1 MAQDCFTVRLVK
13 NFKSQPKFH
22 DEIFQRGPLKRMI
35 FIITSCDENN
45 RIKQSCKISFMLHAQ
60 TPARSG
66 SMHLV
71 NRKMFEK
78 RRGTGI
84 CFTSFC
90 VKDIKNSRNLKLSS
104 FPSLVKKCQKKE
116 RKTVVKGK
124 K

>member
-78 RRGTGI
+78 SEGLGI
-84 CFTSFC
+84 CYTIFS
-90 VKDIKNSRNLKLSS
+90 VKNIRIPQTLKLSS
-104 FPSLVKKCQKKE
+104 FNSLTIEEQIS
-116 RKTVVKGK
+116 
-124 K
+124 